1 MGDAINFSAFGGLG
15 GVGSIKGLLATKKLA
30 RQLRLKCDELHA
42 KGKYFQDTSV
52 SCVYDFESLCPN
64 HKSFK
69 KTSPKISWVLN
80 IYQHR
85 L

>member
-52 SCVYDFESLCPN
+52 SCVYDFESFCPN
-64 HKSFK
+64 HKLLK
-69 KTSPKISWVLN
+69 KHHQKLAGF
-80 IYQHR
+80 
-85 L
+85 